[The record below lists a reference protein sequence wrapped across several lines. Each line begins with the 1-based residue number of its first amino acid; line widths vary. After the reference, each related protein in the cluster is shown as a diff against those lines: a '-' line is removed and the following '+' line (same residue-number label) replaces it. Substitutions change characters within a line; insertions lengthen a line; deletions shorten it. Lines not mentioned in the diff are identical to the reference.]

1 MTIADKVVLFRFRL
15 CINIAI
21 FLERFIFFIFWI
33 MTDIYDK
40 FVSMGEI
47 YCDGCAALF
56 VITMYVR
63 LLTWSNHKHKLT
75 SLDC

>member
-1 MTIADKVVLFRFRL
+1 
-15 CINIAI
+15 
-21 FLERFIFFIFWI
+21 
-33 MTDIYDK
+33 MTDIYDN

>member
-1 MTIADKVVLFRFRL
+1 
-15 CINIAI
+15 
-21 FLERFIFFIFWI
+21 

-56 VITMYVR
+56 VITMYACPFADLV
-63 LLTWSNHKHKLT
+63 
-75 SLDC
+75 